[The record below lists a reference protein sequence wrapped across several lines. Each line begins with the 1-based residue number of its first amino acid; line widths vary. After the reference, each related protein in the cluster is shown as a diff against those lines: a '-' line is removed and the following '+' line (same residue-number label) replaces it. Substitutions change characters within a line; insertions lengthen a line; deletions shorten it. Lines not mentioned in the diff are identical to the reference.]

1 MAMAQKQRDEQVA
14 FAEKQ
19 RLDEISR
26 DHRSIRLDEIREHAS
41 QVDRQRAEAHDRRR
55 QQRLSSHLKMP
66 QYDVNINFYR
76 DRLDNINLSSPESRR
91 ITGSPKKILA
101 MSENNRAQL
110 AKK

>member
-41 QVDRQRAEAHDRRR
+41 HVDR
-55 QQRLSSHLKMP
+55 
-66 QYDVNINFYR
+66 
-76 DRLDNINLSSPESRR
+76 
-91 ITGSPKKILA
+91 
-101 MSENNRAQL
+101 
-110 AKK
+110 